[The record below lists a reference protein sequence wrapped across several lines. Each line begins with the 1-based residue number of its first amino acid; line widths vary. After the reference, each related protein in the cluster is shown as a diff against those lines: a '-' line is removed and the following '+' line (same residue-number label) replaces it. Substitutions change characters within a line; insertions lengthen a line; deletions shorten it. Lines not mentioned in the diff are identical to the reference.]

1 MAAQTTITIDKGD
14 ILGGVLAAIPGVV
27 GLCIIAGIV
36 VTSLMGETIRPKQ
49 LPFPLFVLGLLSLV
63 GWGLWEGGHAF
74 MG

>member
-27 GLCIIAGIV
+27 GLWIIAGIFL
-36 VTSLMGETIRPKQ
+36 TSMMGETLRPKEAIA
-49 LPFPLFVLGLLSLV
+49 PLAALVLLSLV

-74 MG
+74 MR